1 MQIKELRILPPV
13 AIGRLGSSP
22 IPVAAYDLVVPKNKP
37 VGFRE
42 ILPLE
47 TFTVDK
53 DTHQVTATIPAEII
67 FKDAASTASKNGT
80 IRPVAPFLELFAITD
95 DAPDTL
101 VPVTAA
107 LLDKAGYTLKDIR
120 WSVFVGNLKLYR
132 RTGDEKDK
140 IHAEVLNIRDNE
152 VHPLQATCENFLP
165 EKTLPLGTVQAI
177 APSDEFP
184 GLRFRFTP
192 AGGKVYGSSL
202 KRIETAGEDPVDDPI
217 ITDPSMILYDKSKGK
232 WWGYS
237 ESSSFNATYTMPA
250 QIFAGYD
257 DAAGNHISWGYLD
270 DECDGSVM
278 AVLAKDGNYDA
289 GPELGSIVHICAGP
303 PAFAPD
309 ILPIRAVSDELE
321 QILKG
326 TDIEGEVPIEEAEEI
341 VRRAFESITLMNT
354 AVMNG
359 NPINGRENV
368 ASTMVRQDTNDL
380 GRLFEPIMA
389 GSLVDN
395 LALRT
400 LHERVFNGLSTGA
413 AAWFADALRRPDKIG
428 NLSDTERRKMPGLMR
443 GADGRALTL
452 TYRTINT
459 VIKAAASALFQDN
472 ESIKNNYPGLGDP
485 LKAGNLTAQLFYR
498 GAGNPYS
505 VLPRAAISNCFPGLE
520 FDFRNLWRRT
530 FKEII
535 LSENDNYV
543 LEDTTQNQLAGRR
556 LVAVNGSTTMVRGV
570 GPVFPGGENV
580 PLATSDN
587 PSGAVFMEW
596 SNLIAGLNLK
606 AGDVVKA
613 QFTSGPA
620 PLPVMVTKVDLA
632 DKTRYPEFALTVNN
646 FFRAGRAEISENMVM
661 PGELTHGLCAPWQN
675 DYRECACYY
684 WAASRPDYVNVE
696 PGENGLSKGD
706 MWLSKRRTGNY
717 VPDNRVDTRLVS
729 YDDLFKNWEGELNFI
744 INGRDA
750 LASNPLPAV
759 ITSVAS
765 NGNGNGHDVGNGKQA
780 TPNAHITGS
789 PAAERPVSASTKSN
803 GNP

>member
-1 MQIKELRILPPV
+1 MQILELRILPPI

-42 ILPLE
+42 IRPLE
-47 TFTVDK
+47 TFTIDEHSQIK
-53 DTHQVTATIPAEII
+53 AAIPAEII
-67 FKDAASTASKNGT
+67 FKDAASTSSKDGT

-95 DAPDTL
+95 EAPDTL
-101 VPVTAA
+101 VPVTEA
-107 LLDKAGYTLKDIR
+107 LLDKAGYTLNDIR
-120 WSVFVGNLKLYR
+120 WSAMVGNLKLFR
-132 RTGDEKDK
+132 RTGDENDK
-140 IHAEVLNIRDNE
+140 IHAEVLNIRDYE
-152 VHPLQATCENFLP
+152 VHPLLATCENFLP

-192 AGGKVYGSSL
+192 AAGKVYGSSL
-202 KRIETAGEDPVDDPI
+202 KRIETAGADPVDDPI
-217 ITDPSMILYDKSKGK
+217 ITDASLILYDKSKGK
-232 WWGYS
+232 WMGYK

-250 QIFAGYD
+250 QIFAGYS
-257 DAAGNHISWGYLD
+257 DAAGNQISWGYLD
-270 DECDGSVM
+270 DECDGSIM
-278 AVLAKDGNYDA
+278 AVLAKNDDDA
-289 GPELGSIVHICAGP
+289 TPERASIVHICAGP

-321 QILKG
+321 QILQG

-428 NLSDTERRKMPGLMR
+428 DLSDTERRKMPGLMR

-459 VIKAAASALFQDN
+459 VIKAAAGALFQDN
-472 ESIKNNYPGLGDP
+472 ESIKNSYAGMGDP

-543 LEDTTQNQLAGRR
+543 LEDTTTNNLTGRR
-556 LVAVNGSTTMVRGV
+556 LVAINGYPTMVRGT

-596 SNLIAGLNLK
+596 SNLIAGQHLQT
-606 AGDVVKA
+606 GDTVKA

-620 PLPVMVTKVDLA
+620 PLPVMVTKIELA
-632 DKTRYPEFALTVNN
+632 DKDKYPEFALTVNN
-646 FFRAGRAEISENMVM
+646 FFRAGRAEISELMIM

-717 VPDNRVDTRLVS
+717 VPDNRVDSRLVS

-759 ITSVAS
+759 ITSIAS
-765 NGNGNGHDVGNGKQA
+765 NGNGNGHDVGNGKHT
-780 TPNAHITGS
+780 TPDVHIIGN
-789 PAAERPVSASTKSN
+789 PAAERPVPASTKSN
-803 GNP
+803 GDQ

>member
-1 MQIKELRILPPV
+1 MQIIELRILPPV

-42 ILPLE
+42 IRPRE
-47 TFTVDK
+47 TFTIDEH
-53 DTHQVTATIPAEII
+53 THQVTAAIPAEII
-67 FKDAASTASKNGT
+67 FKDAASTSSKNGT

-95 DAPDTL
+95 EAPDRL

-107 LLDKAGYTLKDIR
+107 LLEKAGYTLQDIS
-120 WSVFVGNLKLYR
+120 WHVMAGNLKLFR
-132 RTGDEKDK
+132 RTGDENDK
-140 IHAEVLNIRDNE
+140 IHAEVLKIKDYE
-152 VHPLQATCENFLP
+152 AHPLLAACENFLP

-217 ITDPSMILYDKSKGK
+217 INDPSLILYDKHKGK
-232 WWGYS
+232 WMGYS
-237 ESSSFNATYTMPA
+237 ESSSFHATYTMPA

-278 AVLAKDGNYDA
+278 AVLVKEGDEAT
-289 GPELGSIVHICAGP
+289 PELASIVHICAGP

-321 QILKG
+321 QILQG
-326 TDIEGEVPIEEAEEI
+326 TDIDGEVPIEEAEEI

-428 NLSDTERRKMPGLMR
+428 DLSDTERRKMPGLMR

-472 ESIKNNYPGLGDP
+472 ESIKNNYAGPGDP
-485 LKAGNLTAQLFYR
+485 LKADNLTAQLFYR

-505 VLPRAAISNCFPGLE
+505 ILPRAAISNCFPGLE

-530 FKEII
+530 FKEIT

-543 LEDTTQNQLAGRR
+543 LADTTPDHLTGRR
-556 LVAVNGSTTMVRGV
+556 LVAINGYPTMVRGV
-570 GPVFPGGENV
+570 GPVFPGGDNV
-580 PLATSDN
+580 PLATADN

-596 SNLIAGLNLK
+596 SNLIAGLKLQP
-606 AGDVVKA
+606 GDIVQA

-620 PLPVMVTKVDLA
+620 PLPVMVTKADLA
-632 DKTRYPEFALTVNN
+632 DKDKYPVFALSVNN
-646 FFRAGRAEISENMVM
+646 FFRTGRAEISENMVM

-696 PGENGLSKGD
+696 PAENGLSKGD

-717 VPDNRVDTRLVS
+717 VPDNRVDSRLVS

-765 NGNGNGHDVGNGKQA
+765 NGKGNGNGHDVGNGKH
-780 TPNAHITGS
+780 TPDAHIS
-789 PAAERPVSASTKSN
+789 NPAAERPVSASTKSN
-803 GNP
+803 GNQ